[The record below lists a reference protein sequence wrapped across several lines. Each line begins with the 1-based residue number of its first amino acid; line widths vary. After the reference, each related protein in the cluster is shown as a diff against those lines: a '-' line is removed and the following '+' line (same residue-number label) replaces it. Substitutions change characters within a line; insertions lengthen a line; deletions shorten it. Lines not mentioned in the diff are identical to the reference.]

1 MSQVLNALGK
11 KFSFTLKNA
20 STTTAIVIAI
30 LAGFLDTQKCVANT
44 TTGAVTISYN
54 NSAALVAAGFA
65 VGAVADDGTIAT
77 DVTCTSNNAKYTV
90 KMFKDYIQSQGLSV
104 KKLIIQANNPD
115 VFSNEIEITRYTPL
129 TGSAPENLDLN
140 QFYDAYQNQT
150 SKIEIDF
157 EKSGMSLDLA
167 FNTIML
173 MKLGAAREVTLT
185 FVF

>member
-1 MSQVLNALGK
+1 MNNVLNALGQ
-11 KFSFTLKNA
+11 KFSFTLKNV
-20 STTTAIVIAI
+20 SVTAYVVAL
-30 LAGFLDTQKCVANT
+30 LAGIFDTKLAVADLV
-44 TTGAVTISYN
+44 TGDVTITYN
-54 NSAALVAAGFA
+54 NPAALVAAGFA
-65 VGAVADDGTIAT
+65 VDAVADDGTILT
-77 DVTCTSNNAKYTV
+77 DVTCTAGNSKRTV
-90 KMFKDYIQSQGLSV
+90 RQFQDYIHSQGLSV

-157 EKSGMSLDLA
+157 EKSGLSLDLA

-173 MKLGAAREVTLT
+173 MKVGAGREITFT